1 MDWKLYV
8 QLSVMMGMEYAIWGA
23 WSPVLAARCLGPLKF
38 SGRQTGWIYGTLFL
52 ACIFMPLV
60 AGQIADRWL
69 DAKWVLAAAQL
80 AAGVL
85 LLLASR
91 QHKFNTLFTT
101 MFLFSLCY
109 AATIPLVNSVMFSQV
124 GRVLERGSDAYNL
137 ATKNIFIWAPL
148 AWVLVGWALTGWRR
162 IKGTGEGNDC
172 LIFAGFLALVMGV
185 FCFALPAT
193 PPAGTG
199 GTPIVKALSMFSQG
213 SFLVFMI
220 VSFVVTANLQ
230 FYFLGTAQYL
240 QDIGVKSKNVPAVM
254 AIAQV
259 AQVVATWYALGW
271 LINKCGYK
279 WALAV
284 GVLSWLALYLIYS
297 MERPKGL
304 VIGSMAFHGI
314 AYVLFI
320 IGGQMYVNKVA
331 DPAIVS
337 SAQGL
342 LFAVTT
348 GLGLFVGTQF
358 TGIVMDKFS
367 TDGKFAWRP
376 IYLVPCALTLASA
389 IVLVAL
395 FRNP

>member
-1 MDWKLYV
+1 MDWKLYL
-8 QLSVMMGMEYAIWGA
+8 QLSIMMGLEYAIWGA

-38 SGRQTGWIYGTLFL
+38 TGKQTGWIYGTLFL

-60 AGQIADRWL
+60 AGQIADRWV
-69 DAKWVLAAAQL
+69 DARWILAGAHIVGGALLFMAA
-80 AAGVL
+80 
-85 LLLASR
+85 R
-91 QHKFNTLFTT
+91 KRKFESLFTT
-101 MFLFSLCY
+101 MFLYSLCY
-109 AATIPLVNSVMFSQV
+109 AATIPLVNSVMFSH
-124 GRVLERGSDAYNL
+124 LTDASSQ
-137 ATKNIFIWAPL
+137 APGIFIWAPI
-148 AWVLVGWALTGWRR
+148 AWVLVGWVLTGWRQV
-162 IKGTGEGNDC
+162 KGTGEGNDC
-172 LIFAGFLALVMGV
+172 LVFAGALALVMGV
-185 FCFALPAT
+185 FCFSLPAT
-193 PPAGTG
+193 LPAGTG
-199 GTPIVKALSMFSQG
+199 GTPIVEALSMLSEG

-220 VSFVVTANLQ
+220 VSLVVTANLQ
-230 FYFLGTAQYL
+230 FYYLGTAQYL
-240 QDIGVKSKNVPAVM
+240 QDIGIKSKNVPAVM

-259 AQVVATWYALGW
+259 AQVLATWYALGW
-271 LINKCGYK
+271 LINNYGYK

-348 GLGLFVGTQF
+348 GLGLFVGTRF
-358 TGIVMDKFS
+358 AGVVMDKFS
-367 TDGKFAWRP
+367 RDGKFAWRP
-376 IYLVPCALTLASA
+376 IYLVPCAFLSA
-389 IVLVAL
+389 CAVAMLL
-395 FRNP
+395 FFKPQ

>member
-8 QLSVMMGMEYAIWGA
+8 QLSVMMGLEYAIWGA

-38 SGRQTGWIYGTLFL
+38 SGKQTGWIYGTLFL

-60 AGQIADRWL
+60 AGQVADRWL
-69 DAKWVLAAAQL
+69 DAKWVLAGAHV
-80 AAGVL
+80 AGGAL
-85 LLLASR
+85 LLMAAKEK
-91 QHKFNTLFTT
+91 KFNSLFTT

-137 ATKNIFIWAPL
+137 ALKNIFIWAPL
-148 AWVLVGWALTGWRR
+148 AWVLVGWVLTGWRQV
-162 IKGTGEGNDC
+162 KGTGEGNDC
-172 LIFAGFLALVMGV
+172 LVFAGALALVMGV
-185 FCFALPAT
+185 FCFSLPAT
-193 PPAGTG
+193 LPAGTS
-199 GTPIVKALSMFSQG
+199 GTPIVKALSMLSEG

-230 FYFLGTAQYL
+230 FYYLGTAQYL
-240 QDIGVKSKNVPAVM
+240 QDIGIKSKNVPAVM

-259 AQVVATWYALGW
+259 AQVLATWYALGW
-271 LINKCGYK
+271 LINNYGYK

-331 DPAIVS
+331 DPGIVS

-348 GLGLFVGTQF
+348 GLGLFVGTRF
-358 TGIVMDKFS
+358 AGVVMDRFS
-367 TDGKFAWRP
+367 AGGKFRWRP
-376 IYLVPCALTLASA
+376 IYLVPCAFLATSA
-389 IVLVAL
+389 VAMMVL
-395 FRNP
+395 FGD

>member
-8 QLSVMMGMEYAIWGA
+8 QLSVMMGLEYAVWGA

-60 AGQIADRWL
+60 AGQIADRWV
-69 DAKWVLAAAQL
+69 DARWVLAVAQL
-80 AAGVL
+80 AAGLL

-91 QHKFNTLFTT
+91 ERKFKPLFTT

-109 AATIPLVNSVMFSQV
+109 AATIPLVNSVMFSH
-124 GRVLERGSDAYNL
+124 LTDAS
-137 ATKNIFIWAPL
+137 AQAPGIFIWAPI

-162 IKGTGEGNDC
+162 VKGTGEGNDC
-172 LIFAGFLALVMGV
+172 LIFAGILALVMGV
-185 FCFALPAT
+185 YCLSLPAT
-193 PPAGTG
+193 PPAGTS
-199 GTPIVKALSMFSQG
+199 GTPIAQALSMFSQS

-240 QDIGVKSKNVPAVM
+240 QDIGVKSKNVPAAM

-259 AQVVATWYALGW
+259 AQVLVTWFALGTMVQD
-271 LINKCGYK
+271 LGYM
-279 WALAV
+279 WTLAI
-284 GVLSWLALYLIYS
+284 GVLAWLALYLVYS
-297 MERPKGL
+297 LEKPTGL

-320 IGGQMYVNKVA
+320 IGGQMYVNDVS

-358 TGIVMDKFS
+358 TGVVMDKFS

-389 IVLVAL
+389 IVLIAL